1 MKVEIS
7 KANYLN
13 GEIEISGS
21 KNSCLPI
28 LAICLLTKKKMILT
42 NVPNITDVNNMLI
55 ILKHLGVKVKRE
67 KDGIHIDITVK
78 IHHTQNVS
86 DTAFK
91 IQESVRH
98 NLESMTEYRAACV
111 NVHIS
116 GVDFEDNDEK
126 IEEKSENKTFTT
138 ENK

>member
-1 MKVEIS
+1 MARFIKIPQINEGKIVYSDDIINGIVFLAVQEIPNIELDTKDGNSIS
-7 KANYLN
+7 KNN
-13 GEIEISGS
+13 
-21 KNSCLPI
+21 
-28 LAICLLTKKKMILT
+28 AI
-42 NVPNITDVNNMLI
+42 
-55 ILKHLGVKVKRE
+55 KVKRE

-86 DTAFK
+86 ETAFK

>member
-1 MKVEIS
+1 MARFIKIPQINEGKIVYSDDIINGIVFLAVQEIPNIELDTKDGNSIS
-7 KANYLN
+7 KNN
-13 GEIEISGS
+13 
-21 KNSCLPI
+21 
-28 LAICLLTKKKMILT
+28 AI
-42 NVPNITDVNNMLI
+42 
-55 ILKHLGVKVKRE
+55 KVKRE